1 MEWILLGFFGLG
13 FFWGCVFTEC
23 VEKYKKRLKKDEK

>member
-1 MEWILLGFFGLG
+1 MEWILLGYIGLG

-23 VEKYKKRLKKDEK
+23 VEKYKKRLKKE